1 MCSVSAIG
9 GEWTKLV
16 PQTYPWI
23 TPYVPPS
30 APTIQPAIT
39 YSFPEVSREEFD
51 RLKNEVE
58 ELRTLLQ
65 AAKKFDE
72 ATGQPDCEVEEKV
85 ALIKRVAE
93 LVGVDMGDVFDAPT
107 P

>member
-9 GEWTKLV
+9 GEWTTLV

-23 TPYVPPS
+23 TPYVQPN
-30 APTIQPAIT
+30 APTIQPNFI
-39 YSFPEVSREEFD
+39 YNFPEVSPEEFD

-58 ELRTLLQ
+58 ELKTLLQ

-72 ATGQPDCEVEEKV
+72 ATGQPDCEIDEKV
-85 ALIKRVAE
+85 GLIKRIAE
-93 LVGVDMGDVFDAPT
+93 LVGVDMGDVFNAST

>member
-1 MCSVSAIG
+1 MCSVSAVG

-16 PQTYPWI
+16 PQTYPWL
-23 TPYVPPS
+23 TPYVQPDAP
-30 APTIQPAIT
+30 PTIT
-39 YSFPEVSREEFD
+39 YNFPEVSREEFD
-51 RLKNEVE
+51 RLNNEVE

-72 ATGQPDCEVEEKV
+72 ATGQPDCEIEEKV
-85 ALIKRVAE
+85 GLIKRIAE
-93 LVGVDMGDVFDAPT
+93 LVGVDMGDVFDAPQ